1 MTDLDRTLLR
11 ALAEWDPGS
20 VPVTSVY
27 LTVDGRRH
35 PRRSDYEVRLD
46 ELLRSARAQAEGL
59 EGEAIGSVERD
70 LERMSG
76 FVRGDFERG
85 ETRGLALFSAG
96 AADLWEAVRVP
107 RPVRDRA
114 AVGPEADL
122 LPLEALLEAYA
133 TACTTLVDFEKARLF
148 LLHLGQIHE
157 VRDVWDEVPN
167 RHDQGGWAQMRM
179 QRHVDDH
186 RQKHLKNVADAL
198 FQLWQGRR
206 FEHLILA
213 GPGEA
218 HRELD
223 AELHEYL
230 RRLVRGRVVLPMT
243 ASADEVRAHSV
254 EVVERL
260 DRESETERVAR
271 VAAAAGSGAGG
282 TVGLEATLQA
292 RSEGRVG
299 ELVVDVDQ
307 RAPGAV
313 CDACG
318 RLTTA
323 SGECPACGA
332 QVREVA
338 DVIESAVA
346 LAFRQGSRVE
356 TVVAD
361 VRLHDLGGIG
371 ALLRY

>member
-11 ALAEWDPGS
+11 ALAEWDPGP

-35 PRRSDYEVRLD
+35 PRRLDYEVRLD
-46 ELLRSARAQAEGL
+46 ELLRSARTQAQGL
-59 EGEAIGSVERD
+59 GAEAIDSVELD
-70 LERMSG
+70 IERMSG
-76 FVRGDFERG
+76 FVRGGFDRG
-85 ETRGLALFSAG
+85 QTRGLALFSAR
-96 AADLWEAVRVP
+96 AADLWEAVHIP

-133 TACTTLVDFEKARLF
+133 TTCTALVDFEKARIF
-148 LLHLGQIHE
+148 LLHLGRIRE
-157 VRDVWDEVPN
+157 VHDVWDEVPN

-186 RQKHLKNVADAL
+186 RQKHLKNVADSL
-198 FQLWQGRR
+198 FRLWQGRR
-206 FEHLILA
+206 YEHLILA

-223 AELHEYL
+223 SELHGYL
-230 RRLVRGRVVLPMT
+230 RQLVRGGIVLPMT
-243 ASADEVRAHSV
+243 VSADEVRMHSLEV
-254 EVVERL
+254 EERL
-260 DRESETERVAR
+260 ERESETERVAR
-271 VAAAAGSGAGG
+271 LEAAVGSGVGG
-282 TVGLEATLQA
+282 AVGLEATLRA
-292 RSEGRVG
+292 LSEGRVG
-299 ELVVDVDQ
+299 ELVIDVDR

-318 RLTTA
+318 RLTTG
-323 SGECPACGA
+323 SGACPTCGA
-332 QVREVA
+332 QVREVS

-346 LAFRQGSRVE
+346 MAFRQGSRVE

-361 VRLHDLGGIG
+361 VRLQDLGGIG
-371 ALLRY
+371 ALLRF

>member
-122 LPLEALLEAYA
+122 LPL
-133 TACTTLVDFEKARLF
+133 
-148 LLHLGQIHE
+148 
-157 VRDVWDEVPN
+157 
-167 RHDQGGWAQMRM
+167 
-179 QRHVDDH
+179 
-186 RQKHLKNVADAL
+186 
-198 FQLWQGRR
+198 
-206 FEHLILA
+206 
-213 GPGEA
+213 
-218 HRELD
+218 
-223 AELHEYL
+223 
-230 RRLVRGRVVLPMT
+230 
-243 ASADEVRAHSV
+243 
-254 EVVERL
+254 
-260 DRESETERVAR
+260 
-271 VAAAAGSGAGG
+271 
-282 TVGLEATLQA
+282 
-292 RSEGRVG
+292 
-299 ELVVDVDQ
+299 
-307 RAPGAV
+307 
-313 CDACG
+313 
-318 RLTTA
+318 
-323 SGECPACGA
+323 
-332 QVREVA
+332 
-338 DVIESAVA
+338 
-346 LAFRQGSRVE
+346 
-356 TVVAD
+356 
-361 VRLHDLGGIG
+361 
-371 ALLRY
+371 